1 MRVFTVF
8 SSAAPY
14 PLKLISYFF
23 FGSLRPPPP
32 SPAKFHQHTRAQLIK
47 KEPLLNTFL
56 GIQAKTPL

>member
-23 FGSLRPPPP
+23 LVRFAPP

>member
-23 FGSLRPPPP
+23 WLASPPLPRQI
-32 SPAKFHQHTRAQLIK
+32 SPARAQLVK

>member
-1 MRVFTVF
+1 MRVINLF

-14 PLKLISYFF
+14 PLKLISYVF
-23 FGSLRPPPP
+23 FGSQSPPP
-32 SPAKFHQHTRAQLIK
+32 SPAKFHQHTRAGLVK